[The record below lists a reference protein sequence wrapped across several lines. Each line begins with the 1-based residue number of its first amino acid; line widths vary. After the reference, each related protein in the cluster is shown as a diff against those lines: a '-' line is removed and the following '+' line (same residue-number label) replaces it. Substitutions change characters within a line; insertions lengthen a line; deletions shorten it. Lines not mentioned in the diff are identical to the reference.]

1 MKQAQTGDKVAVHY
15 KGTRSDGAVFD
26 SSLERDPIQFTIG
39 GGEVIAGFDDAL
51 VDMIVGDT
59 KTVTIA
65 PEEAYGPHNPEL
77 VHVVERNQLPAEL
90 DLKVGAQLQAT
101 DPNGNGDN
109 PQNPT
114 DPNGNGGVFTEGEP
128 RSSGGGSGG
137 PSDVIGG
144 LFGRD

>member
-51 VDMIVGDT
+51 VDMAVGDT
-59 KTVTIA
+59 KTVIIA
-65 PEEAYGPHNPEL
+65 PEEAYGPRNPEL

-101 DPNGNGDN
+101 DPNGNELRLEVAEMAGDN
-109 PQNPT
+109 VTLDANHPLA
-114 DPNGNGGVFTEGEP
+114 GE
-128 RSSGGGSGG
+128 SLTFEITLQ
-137 PSDVIGG
+137 DFV
-144 LFGRD
+144 D

>member
-15 KGTRSDGAVFD
+15 RGTRSDGAVFD

-51 VDMIVGDT
+51 VDMAVGDT
-59 KTVTIA
+59 KTVIIA
-65 PEEAYGPHNPEL
+65 PEEAYGPRNPEL

-101 DPNGNGDN
+101 DPNGNELRLVVAELAGDN
-109 PQNPT
+109 VTLDANHPLA
-114 DPNGNGGVFTEGEP
+114 GE
-128 RSSGGGSGG
+128 SLTFEITLQEFV
-137 PSDVIGG
+137 D
-144 LFGRD
+144 